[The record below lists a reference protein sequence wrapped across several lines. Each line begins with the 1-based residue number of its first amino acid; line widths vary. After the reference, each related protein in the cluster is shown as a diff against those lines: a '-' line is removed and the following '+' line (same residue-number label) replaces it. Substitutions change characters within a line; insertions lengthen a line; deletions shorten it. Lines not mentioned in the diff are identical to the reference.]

1 MFLIAEV
8 GVNHQGKMKKAYELT
23 YEAKNAGADAVK
35 FQLFN
40 SQVLWGDDRIKQFE
54 LRFFEMEKLHSYC
67 QQLGVEFMCSPFG
80 VAELLLLAPLLKR
93 VKVAS
98 GMAKRK
104 PFLEAVADT
113 TLPVILS
120 TGMST
125 QADIH
130 NALRT
135 LTHDGHGDGDI
146 TLLQCTSSYPCRM
159 EDVHLHAMRSL
170 REEFRLPVGLSDH
183 TTSITVPIAAAALGA
198 SVIEKHITQ
207 DRGQDG
213 PDHKASI
220 TPKEFRAMAMALTE
234 VEAAM
239 GDSFKRVQPC
249 EVELRKVWEK

>member
-8 GVNHQGKMKKAYELT
+8 GVNHNGKMKKAYELT
-23 YEAKNAGADAVK
+23 YEAKQAGADAVK
-35 FQLFN
+35 FQLFS
-40 SQVLWGDDRIKQFE
+40 SQDLWGDDRIKQFE
-54 LRFFEMEKLHSYC
+54 LRYDDMTKLSEYC
-67 QQLGVEFMCSPFG
+67 QQLGIEFMCSPFG
-80 VAELLLLAPLLKR
+80 VAELMFLQPLLKR

-130 NALRT
+130 NAIRT
-135 LTHDGHGDGDI
+135 LTHSGHGDGVI
-146 TLLQCTSSYPCRM
+146 TLLQCTSSYPCRL
-159 EDVHLHAMRSL
+159 EDVNLRTIWSL
-170 REEFRLPVGLSDH
+170 RDEFRRPVGISDH
-183 TTSITVPIAAAALGA
+183 TTSITVPLAAAALGA
-198 SVIEKHITQ
+198 TVIEKHLTQ

-220 TPKEFRAMAMALTE
+220 TPKEFRAMAMGIIE

-239 GDSFKRVQPC
+239 GESFKCVLPC
-249 EVELRKVWEK
+249 EEELRKVWA